1 MNASLHF
8 VKSPILKPRSIISA
22 AFFLHSKIPAV
33 HSVTKTVTVTGT
45 MSTIRNIAARSNV
58 SIATVSRALNNHPE
72 INDETRDRVLKAAN
86 EVGYFSAVGR
96 RSTTNVGFVL
106 AGNIPFSTYDA
117 HLMRG
122 ILTGLGEQRFDV
134 TVINLDRDLAEGE
147 TFTQFFARKGIR
159 GAIIRTIDRSRQV
172 CQAIADEGLISVVV
186 AERFEDSKK
195 VNFICCDTRDE
206 SRRAVEHLIHL
217 GHKRIGFAMLI
228 DRDRDHL
235 DRYDGYR
242 QALLAAGLPY
252 DDALVVRVVADLSGG
267 AAAINR
273 LMALPTPPT
282 ALFAAN
288 PLLSVGAVC
297 RVQAIGLRIP
307 DDISI
312 VGFDD
317 LDARFGVFPVMSAVC
332 QNVTRMGLEA
342 GLWLGRRLSKQ
353 TTAPLRE
360 IIPSVFEVNQTTGVP
375 LVKPFRVLPD
385 GTRVPV

>member
-1 MNASLHF
+1 
-8 VKSPILKPRSIISA
+8 
-22 AFFLHSKIPAV
+22 
-33 HSVTKTVTVTGT
+33 
-45 MSTIRNIAARSNV
+45 MSTIRNIAAKSNV

-72 INDETRDRVLKAAN
+72 INDDTRDRVLKAAN

-96 RSTTNVGFVL
+96 RSTTNVGFVI
-106 AGNIPFSTYDA
+106 AGNIPFSLYDA

-122 ILTGLGEQRFDV
+122 ILEGLGEQRFDI
-134 TVINLDRDLAEGE
+134 TVINLDRDKAEGE

-186 AERFEDSKK
+186 AERFEDSKN

-217 GHKRIGFAMLI
+217 GHKRIAFAMLI

-235 DRYDGYR
+235 DRHEGYR
-242 QALLAAGLPY
+242 QAMEAAGLPY
-252 DDALVVRVVADLSGG
+252 DDELVVRVVADLSGG

-273 LMALPTPPT
+273 LMALPNPPT

-288 PLLSVGAVC
+288 PLLSIGAVC

-317 LDARFGVFPVMSAVC
+317 LNTRFGVYPVLSAVC
-332 QNVTRMGLEA
+332 QNVTRLGHEA
-342 GLWLGRRLSKQ
+342 GLWLGRRLAKQ
-353 TTAPLRE
+353 VNGPLRE

-375 LVKPFRVLPD
+375 PAKPLRVLPD
-385 GTRVPV
+385 GTRIPVQ